1 MWTSRRPGRS
11 TIRWH
16 GGWRRRRRRRCRSAS
31 SRRRTFP
38 ECRSSSTT
46 YQRRSVMKRRDTMK
60 AIGAFLGACLV
71 MPAFAADIDYG
82 KPGTPVK
89 LVVGYQPYY
98 TQSWSGVVMRGKKFY
113 EKYLPKGS
121 DVEFQIGLQGAIIVN
136 NMLAGKQNIGYMGDM
151 PSIVSTTKTEVADV
165 RLVANLGLAYDQCNA
180 FLVRNDA
187 PQFKSDQEAIRWL
200 DGKTVAVPKGSC
212 TDRFAQATF
221 KKFKIQPKEYL
232 NQNIEVITSNFRAG
246 KLDAAVMWEPTTSR
260 LVGDGLARLVAT
272 GKSVEENDGGLLGM
286 RADLIKQR
294 PDVVKAWMEAELDA
308 QLFIA
313 DPKNAAEVIKMA
325 KDQTTGFSEKVLWN
339 SLYGR
344 YPDAAGGGEM
354 RNTMHYTFTPQTR
367 ELITRAA
374 TFLHSIKSINV
385 EKIRPEA
392 IDSKWTEDILRER
405 GLKAPIAEVK
415 ALPASQAPRN

>member
-1 MWTSRRPGRS
+1 MNRRHFTLTGAALFA
-11 TIRWH
+11 I
-16 GGWRRRRRRRCRSAS
+16 SA
-31 SRRRTFP
+31 
-38 ECRSSSTT
+38 
-46 YQRRSVMKRRDTMK
+46 
-60 AIGAFLGACLV
+60 AFSAG
-71 MPAFAADIDYG
+71 AADIDYG

-121 DVEFQIGLQGAIIVN
+121 DIEFQIGLQGAIIVN

-151 PSIVSTTKTEVADV
+151 PSIVATTKTEVADV

-187 PQFKSDQEAIRWL
+187 PQFKNDQEAIRWL
-200 DGKTVAVPKGSC
+200 AGKTVAVPKGSC

-221 KKFKIQPKEYL
+221 KRFNIQPKEYL

-246 KLDAAVMWEPTTSR
+246 KLDAAVMWQPTTSR
-260 LVGDGLARLVAT
+260 LVDEGLARLIAT
-272 GKSVEENDGGLLGM
+272 GKSVQENDGGFLAM

-294 PDVVKAWMEAELDA
+294 PDIVKAWLQAELDA

-325 KDQTTGFSEKVLWN
+325 KEQTTGFSEKVLWN

-344 YPDAAGGGEM
+344 YPDAAGGGDM
-354 RNTMHYTFTPQTR
+354 RNMMHYTFTPEAR
-367 ELITRAA
+367 ELISRAA
-374 TFLHSIKSINV
+374 AFLHSIKSINT
-385 EKIRPEA
+385 EKVRPEA
-392 IDSKWTEDILRER
+392 IESKWTEEILKER

-415 ALPASQAPRN
+415 ALPASQAPK

>member
-1 MWTSRRPGRS
+1 MNRRHFAAAAIAALFGA
-11 TIRWH
+11 
-16 GGWRRRRRRRCRSAS
+16 SAAS
-31 SRRRTFP
+31 
-38 ECRSSSTT
+38 
-46 YQRRSVMKRRDTMK
+46 
-60 AIGAFLGACLV
+60 
-71 MPAFAADIDYG
+71 FAADIDYG

-98 TQSWSGVVMRGKKFY
+98 TQAWSGVVMRGKKFY

-136 NMLAGKQNIGYMGDM
+136 NMLAGKQNIGYYGDM
-151 PSIVSTTKTEVADV
+151 PGIVSTTKTEVADI
-165 RLVANLGLAYDQCNA
+165 RLVAVLGLAWDQCNA

-187 PQFKSDQEAIRWL
+187 PQFKNDQEAIRWL

-221 KKFKIQPKEYL
+221 KKFSIQPKEYL

-260 LVGDGLARLVAT
+260 LVGDGLARLIAT
-272 GKSVEENDGGLLGM
+272 GKSVQENDGGLLGM

-294 PDVVKAWMEAELDA
+294 PDVVKGWLQAELDA

-313 DPKNAAEVIKMA
+313 DPKNASEVIKMA
-325 KDQTTGFSEKVLWN
+325 KEQTTGFSEKVLWN

-344 YPDAAGGGEM
+344 YPDVAGGGDT
-354 RNTMHYTFTPQTR
+354 RNIMHYTFTPEAR
-367 ELITRAA
+367 ELISRAA
-374 TFLHSIKSINV
+374 AFLHSIKSINV
-385 EKIRPEA
+385 DKVRPEA
-392 IDSKWTEDILRER
+392 IESKWTEDILRER